1 MQDEISNKFLLSHY
15 DTRTNL
21 LDYIAIII
29 LSLCFPLGLC
39 SPYAIGWENGFLENI
54 QLIILFVGLLNC
66 LYLTQGKLRKM
77 WLGVAGIF
85 LLMIGRELSWG
96 RVFFPTG
103 EVDACGQ
110 KFISMID
117 VPGHTFIHAFIFCII
132 VAIAYILFHNTD
144 FSAIKRIKLP
154 LTSIVICTLSFLV
167 QIVAEHH
174 SIRGYS
180 MPQLQIVEELAE
192 MVCYIEAV
200 RCVNYYGNQL
210 KRRDG

>member
-1 MQDEISNKFLLSHY
+1 MSILKRFRITNFSYSWSPLSY
-15 DTRTNL
+15 FTVVM
-21 LDYIAIII
+21 IVVW
-29 LSLCFPLGLC
+29 FPLAKIL
-39 SPYAIGWENGFLENI
+39 PPQIGWENGFLENTQI
-54 QLIILFVGLLNC
+54 IILFVGLLNC
-66 LYLTQGKLRKM
+66 LYLTQGKLRKI
-77 WLGVAGIF
+77 WLSVAGIF

-103 EVDACGQ
+103 EVDACGP

-117 VPGHTFIHAFIFCII
+117 VPGHTFIHAFIFYII